1 MSAQLTHQGP
11 LTQPGA
17 QHTATPT
24 ASGAGHGR
32 LRAAWHQIRQAAAE
46 INHASHRVVEW
57 QAPWIVD
64 AQWHSK

>member
-11 LTQPGA
+11 QY
-17 QHTATPT
+17 TATPT
-24 ASGAGHGR
+24 ADGGHGR

-64 AQWHSK
+64 AQWHSR

>member
-1 MSAQLTHQGP
+1 MSAQLTHQAP
-11 LTQPGA
+11 SQY
-17 QHTATPT
+17 TATQQ
-24 ASGAGHGR
+24 AGGVGHGR

-64 AQWHSK
+64 SQWHSK